1 MVTSVYYLASVLIS
15 ICKVFSYS
23 VVGHSLRLFVYVW
36 QCHGKILKAL
46 CCMDVVSLFL
56 ANAAVTVCLELVWF
70 DSKDSL
76 EWCRKSPADVSGNLG
91 FLNWK

>member
-1 MVTSVYYLASVLIS
+1 MVTSVYYLTSVLIS
-15 ICKVFSYS
+15 ICKVFSYN

-56 ANAAVTVCLELVWF
+56 ANAAVTMCL
-70 DSKDSL
+70 
-76 EWCRKSPADVSGNLG
+76 
-91 FLNWK
+91 